1 MSHLTDLLDEFRVA
15 SQSEREKGT
24 YFEELTV
31 AFFKNEPAYK
41 DHYCEVF
48 TYSEWAKSYGRDGK
62 DVGIDLVAKT
72 AATGEY
78 HAIQCKFYADEHRV
92 QKKDIDSFFT
102 ASGQAPFKHRI
113 IVTTTNNWS
122 ENAEAA
128 LIGQNPAVTKIDL
141 QALEDSQIDWSKY
154 KPDAATVTLKAK
166 NSPRPHQQNAIQGVK
181 NGLAMAERGKLIMAC
196 GTGKTFTSLKIA
208 EEIAGKGGKVLFLVP
223 SLSLLSQTLTEWT
236 HHTQTPLHSFA
247 VCSDS
252 EVGKKRKKDD
262 DIVQTFTH
270 ELRYPAT
277 TNAKQL
283 AKEFEQRHDDEHMSV
298 VFSTYHSIEVIG
310 NAQKEFSLSEFD
322 LIICD
327 EAHRTTGATFA
338 GTDESAFV
346 KVHDKDFIQSKKR
359 LYMTATP
366 RIYGEVAK
374 AKADK
379 GEVTLASMDDESIY
393 GKELFVLTFS
403 EAVSRGLL
411 CDYKVIVLTMDEH
424 HVTRRI
430 QNLLKDEN
438 NSLKVDDAAKIIGCW
453 KALSKHQMK
462 EGVELDPLPMKRA
475 VAFCQVIEPSTGKT
489 KHKVSSKQIAD
500 MFQAVVDAYQ
510 EKENDVDDLVCEVQ
524 HVDGSM
530 NATTKEEK
538 INWLKQEPE
547 ENSCKILSNVRCLSE
562 GVDVPALDA
571 VLFLTPRNS
580 QVDVVQSVGRVMRN
594 APNKTRGYVILPVVV
609 PTGMNAA
616 EALNDNQTYRV
627 VWEVL
632 QALRSHDD
640 RFDAM
645 INKLDLTNNDNK
657 KMEVIA
663 VTDATVRAHKASKT
677 RKRNELAKK
686 AKAGSSIGSDQGT
699 SAQNQVD
706 MNFEFETG
714 ELERALVAKVVE
726 KCGNR
731 NHWEEWANDISKIAR
746 THINRITTIVTSP
759 ENKAEK
765 KAFQEFVTELRDDL
779 NDAITEAEV
788 IEMLA
793 QHLITQPVFDA
804 LFEGYSFGR
813 DNCVSQAMDKIL
825 NLLQE
830 HHIQKESDSLEKFYA
845 SVKFRAEGIDNA
857 AGKQKIILELYDKF
871 FRNAFPRMTE
881 RLGIVYTPVE
891 VVDFI
896 IHSIEHVLQTQFNQS
911 LGSKGVHILDPFTG
925 TGTFVT
931 RLLQSGIIKP
941 EDLPHKYENEIHAN
955 ELVLLAYY
963 IAAINIEAVYHGVAG
978 GDYKPFKGICLTD
991 TFQLHEQE
999 DQIQNSLAEN
1009 SRRRIHQR
1017 SLKEIRVIMGN
1028 PPYSVGQSS
1037 ENDNNQ
1043 NLDYPKLDARLAE
1056 TYVASSNASL
1066 SKSAYDSYIRAIR
1079 WASDR
1084 IGDAGVIGFVTN
1096 AGFIKS
1102 NGADGIRKCLA
1113 NEFSNIWIFHLRGDA
1128 RTSGEQ
1134 RRKEKDNV
1142 FGQGTRTPIAIS
1154 ILVKNPEAME
1164 HGKIYYHDIGDYLTK
1179 SQKLEKIENLS
1190 SLKGITDINSWQEI
1204 VPDIHGDWINQRDDS
1219 FNQFIPMGS
1228 RADHEIKSFEQFSLG
1243 VSTNRDAWC
1252 WNSSVLS
1259 LHANIERMINSYNN
1273 EVLKLHS
1280 HQSDIT
1286 SKELENLFK
1295 EIANTNPVDIS
1306 WSVNLK
1312 KSAIRGDRFPLNS
1325 NSKTQGLYRPFT
1337 KQWIYFDRKLNDRV
1351 SQIPKIFPSKSC
1363 LNFII
1368 QLNSR
1373 FKEGQIAIIS
1383 DVVPDLHCNGDSQC
1397 FPLYLYDED
1406 GSNKRDAITD
1416 KSLEH
1421 FQTGYPEIKISKE
1434 DIFYYIYGLL
1444 HSEDYLTKYAD
1455 NFSKELPR
1463 IPRVKEAS
1471 DFTAFSQAGRKLAD
1485 LHINYET
1492 VECYKA
1498 ELDSQATEN
1507 THYYVEKMKHPK
1519 KRVDGKSVDDK
1530 SSIIYNHRI
1539 TINNIPEDA
1548 YRYVVN
1554 GKSAIAWVMERQ
1566 CVKTDKASGI
1576 VNDANLWATETMNN
1590 PKYPLELVLRV
1601 ITVSLETMKIV
1612 DSLPKLDF
1620 NTLS

>member
-1 MSHLTDLLDEFRVA
+1 MSNLTDLLNEFRSA

-24 YFEELTV
+24 YFEELTI
-31 AFFKNEPAYK
+31 AYFKNEPAYK
-41 DHYCEVF
+41 DHYSEVL
-48 TYSEWAKSYGRDGK
+48 TYGEWAKAYGRDAK
-62 DVGIDLVAKT
+62 DVGIDLVAQT
-72 AATGEY
+72 SATGEY
-78 HAIQCKFYADEHRV
+78 HAIQCKFYADDHRV

-102 ASGQAPFKHRI
+102 ASGQEPFKHRI
-113 IVTTTNNWS
+113 IVTTNNNWS
-122 ENAEAA
+122 DNAEAA
-128 LIGQNPAVTKIDL
+128 LIGQNPPVTKIDL

-154 KPDAATVTLKAK
+154 KPDSTTVSLKPK
-166 NSPRPHQQNAIQGVK
+166 NSPRPHQQAAIKNVK
-181 NGLAMAERGKLIMAC
+181 HGLASSERGKLIMAC
-196 GTGKTFTSLKIA
+196 GTGKTFTSLRIA

-236 HHTQTPLHSFA
+236 HHSQTPLHSFA

-283 AKEFEQRHDDEHMSV
+283 AKEFEKMHDGTHMSV

-310 NAQKEFSLSEFD
+310 NAQKEFNLSEFD

-338 GTDESAFV
+338 DSDESAFV
-346 KVHDKDFIQSKKR
+346 KVHDQNFIKGKKR

-379 GEVTLASMDDESIY
+379 GEVTLASMDDETIY
-393 GKELFVLTFS
+393 GTELHTLTFS

-462 EGVELDPLPMKRA
+462 EGMELDPHPMKRA
-475 VAFCQVIEPSTGKT
+475 VAFCQVIEPTTGKT
-489 KHKVSSKQIAD
+489 HKVSSKQIAE
-500 MFQAVVDAYQ
+500 MFQAVVEAYQ
-510 EKENDVDDLVCEVQ
+510 DTENDADELTCEVQ

-609 PTGMNAA
+609 PAGMNAA

-663 VTDATVRAHKASKT
+663 VTDATVKAHKASRT
-677 RKRNELAKK
+677 RKRNELARN
-686 AKAGSSIGSDQGT
+686 AKGGSSIGTSQGT
-699 SAQNQVD
+699 TAQNQVD
-706 MNFEFETG
+706 MAFDFEMG
-714 ELERALVAKVVE
+714 EIERALLAKVVE

-746 THINRITTIVTSP
+746 THVSRITTIVTSP

-765 KAFQEFVTELRDDL
+765 KAFQEFVAELRDDL
-779 NDAITEAEV
+779 NGAITDAEV

-793 QHLITQPVFDA
+793 QHLITQPVFEA
-804 LFEGYSFGR
+804 LFEGYSFGK

-825 NLLQE
+825 HLLQE
-830 HHIQKESDSLEKFYA
+830 HHIEKESDSLEKFYA

-871 FRNAFPRMTE
+871 FRNAFPKMTE

-925 TGTFVT
+925 TGTFIT

-963 IAAINIEAVYHGVAG
+963 IAAINIEAVYHGIVG
-978 GDYKPFKGICLTD
+978 GKYKPFNGICLTD

-999 DQIQNSLAEN
+999 DKIQNKLAEN
-1009 SRRRIHQR
+1009 SRRRIYQR
-1017 SLKEIRVIMGN
+1017 NLKEIRVIMGN
-1028 PPYSVGQSS
+1028 PPYSAGQDSA
-1037 ENDNNQ
+1037 NDNNQ
-1043 NLDYPKLDARLAE
+1043 NLKYPKLDQRLAN
-1056 TYVASSNASL
+1056 TYVARSESTLRNAL
-1066 SKSAYDSYIRAIR
+1066 YDSYIRAIR

-1084 IGDAGVIGFVTN
+1084 IGDTGVIGFVTN
-1096 AGFIKS
+1096 AGFIDS
-1102 NGADGIRKCLA
+1102 NSATGIRKCLA
-1113 NEFSNIWIFHLRGDA
+1113 DEFSNIWIFHLRGNA

-1134 RRKEKDNV
+1134 RRKERDNV

-1154 ILVKNPEAME
+1154 VLVKKPEANE
-1164 HGKIYYHDIGDYLTK
+1164 HGKIYYHDIGDYLTRD
-1179 SQKLEKIENLS
+1179 QKLEKIANLT
-1190 SLKGITDINSWQEI
+1190 SLKGISDSHFWQEI
-1204 VPDIHGDWINQRDDS
+1204 IPDEHGDWINQRDDS
-1219 FNQFIPMGS
+1219 FSDYIPIGAKKDPNVQKIFDNYS
-1228 RADHEIKSFEQFSLG
+1228 NG
-1243 VSTNRDAWC
+1243 VKTNRDAWVY
-1252 WNSSVLS
+1252 NYSNKSISATVEGMIKFYNEEVNRYREYSSAS
-1259 LHANIERMINSYNN
+1259 DKPIELDDFLNLDPMKMSWTR
-1273 EVLKLHS
+1273 EVRNDLVKMKHGLYSQRKLIDS
-1280 HQSDIT
+1280 I
-1286 SKELENLFK
+1286 
-1295 EIANTNPVDIS
+1295 
-1306 WSVNLK
+1306 
-1312 KSAIRGDRFPLNS
+1312 
-1325 NSKTQGLYRPFT
+1325 YRPFT
-1337 KQWIYFDRKLNDRV
+1337 KAWLYFDKQFNNCV
-1351 SQIPKIFPSKSC
+1351 YQMPKIFPHRAIENLAIHVSGIGAKNFSALMVDRLPC
-1363 LNFII
+1363 L
-1368 QLNSR
+1368 
-1373 FKEGQIAIIS
+1373 
-1383 DVVPDLHCNGDSQC
+1383 DSIEKGQC

-1406 GSNKRDAITD
+1406 GSNKREAITD
-1416 KSLEH
+1416 EALQL
-1421 FQTGYPEIKISKE
+1421 FQSAYPTLDVSKE

-1444 HSEDYLTKYAD
+1444 HSEDYRSKYAD
-1455 NFSKELPR
+1455 NLSKELPR
-1463 IPRVKEAS
+1463 IPRVKDAN
-1471 DFTAFSQAGRKLAD
+1471 DFTAFYEAGRKLAD
-1485 LHINYET
+1485 LHINYEN
-1492 VECYKA
+1492 VDCYKA
-1498 ELDSQATEN
+1498 DVDNKATEDQ
-1507 THYYVEKMKHPK
+1507 HYYVEKMKHPK
-1519 KRVDGKSVDDK
+1519 KKVDGKSVNDL

-1539 TINNIPEDA
+1539 TINNIPDDA
-1548 YRYVVN
+1548 YRYTVN

-1566 CVKTDKASGI
+1566 CVKTDKESGI
-1576 VNDANLWATETMNN
+1576 INDANLWATETMNN
-1590 PKYPLELVLRV
+1590 AKYPLELVLRV

-1620 NTLS
+1620 NTLL

>member
-1 MSHLTDLLDEFRVA
+1 MSNLTDLLNEFRSA

-24 YFEELTV
+24 YFEELTI
-31 AFFKNEPAYK
+31 AYFKNEPAYK
-41 DHYCEVF
+41 DHYSEVL
-48 TYSEWAKSYGRDGK
+48 TYGEWAKAYGRDAK
-62 DVGIDLVAKT
+62 DVGIDLVAQT
-72 AATGEY
+72 SATGEY
-78 HAIQCKFYADEHRV
+78 HAIQCKFYADDHRV

-102 ASGQAPFKHRI
+102 ASGQEPFKHRI
-113 IVTTTNNWS
+113 IVTTNNNWS
-122 ENAEAA
+122 DNAEAA
-128 LIGQNPAVTKIDL
+128 LIGQNPPVTKIDL

-154 KPDAATVTLKAK
+154 KPDSTTVSLKPK
-166 NSPRPHQQNAIQGVK
+166 NSPRPHQQAAIENVK
-181 NGLAMAERGKLIMAC
+181 HGLASSERGKLIMAC

-236 HHTQTPLHSFA
+236 HHSQTPLHSFA

-283 AKEFEQRHDDEHMSV
+283 AKEFEKMHDGTHMSV

-310 NAQKEFSLSEFD
+310 NAQKEFNLSEFD

-338 GTDESAFV
+338 DSDESAFV
-346 KVHDKDFIQSKKR
+346 KVHDQDFIKGKKR

-379 GEVTLASMDDESIY
+379 GEVTLASMDDETIY
-393 GKELFVLTFS
+393 GTELHTLTFS

-462 EGVELDPLPMKRA
+462 EGMELDPHPMKRA
-475 VAFCQVIEPSTGKT
+475 VAFCQVIEPTTGKT
-489 KHKVSSKQIAD
+489 HKVSSKQIAE
-500 MFQAVVDAYQ
+500 MFQAVVEAYQ
-510 EKENDVDDLVCEVQ
+510 DTENDADELTCEVQ

-609 PTGMNAA
+609 PAGMNAA

-663 VTDATVRAHKASKT
+663 VTDATVKAHKASRT
-677 RKRNELAKK
+677 RKRNELARK
-686 AKAGSSIGSDQGT
+686 AKGGSSIGTSQGT
-699 SAQNQVD
+699 TAQNQVD
-706 MNFEFETG
+706 MAFDFEMG
-714 ELERALVAKVVE
+714 EIERALVAKVVE

-746 THINRITTIVTSP
+746 THVSRITTIVTSP

-765 KAFQEFVTELRDDL
+765 KAFQEFVAELRDDL
-779 NDAITEAEV
+779 NGAITDAEV

-793 QHLITQPVFDA
+793 QHLITQPVFEA
-804 LFEGYSFGR
+804 LFEGYSFGK

-825 NLLQE
+825 HLLQE
-830 HHIQKESDSLEKFYA
+830 HHIEKESDSLEKFYA

-871 FRNAFPRMTE
+871 FRNAFPKMTE

-963 IAAINIEAVYHGVAG
+963 IAAINIEAVYHGIVG
-978 GDYKPFKGICLTD
+978 GKYKPFNGICLTD
-991 TFQLHEQE
+991 TFQLHEQ
-999 DQIQNSLAEN
+999 DDKIQNKLAEN

-1017 SLKEIRVIMGN
+1017 NLKEIRVIMGN
-1028 PPYSVGQSS
+1028 PPYSAGQDSA
-1037 ENDNNQ
+1037 NDNNQ
-1043 NLDYPKLDARLAE
+1043 NLKYPKLDKRLAE
-1056 TYVASSNASL
+1056 TYAASSTSANKNSL
-1066 SKSAYDSYIRAIR
+1066 YDSYIRAIR

-1084 IGDAGVIGFVTN
+1084 IGNTGIIGFVTN
-1096 AGFIKS
+1096 AGFIDS
-1102 NGADGIRKCLA
+1102 NSASGIRKCLA
-1113 NEFSNIWIFHLRGDA
+1113 EEFSNIWIFHLRGNA

-1154 ILVKNPEAME
+1154 ILVKNPEATE
-1164 HGKIYYHDIGDYLTK
+1164 HGKIYHYDIGDYLTRE
-1179 SQKLEKIENLS
+1179 QKLEKIASLT
-1190 SLKGITDINSWQEI
+1190 SLKGITDAKNWEEI
-1204 VPDIHGDWINQRDDS
+1204 IPDTHGDWVNQRDDS
-1219 FNQFIPMGS
+1219 FSNYSKIGS
-1228 RADHEIKSFEQFSLG
+1228 KDKNNTELVLFNTYSNG

-1252 WNSSVLS
+1252 FNSSQHQLV
-1259 LHANIERMINSYNN
+1259 ANMKKTIDFYNKETN
-1273 EVLKLHS
+1273 RYSSSSKTV
-1280 HQSDIT
+1280 DIKNFVSNDST
-1286 SKELENLFK
+1286 Q
-1295 EIANTNPVDIS
+1295 IS
-1306 WSVNLK
+1306 WSSSLIAN
-1312 KSAIRGDRFPLNS
+1312 AERGDLTFFNPR
-1325 NSKTQGLYRPFT
+1325 GLRKSTYRPYT
-1337 KQWIYFDRKLNDRV
+1337 KQWLYFDGMLNHRV
-1351 SQIPKIFPSKSC
+1351 SKIPSIFSTQNTDNLVIQTSGIGAKYFSALILDDIPC
-1363 LNFII
+1363 LDNIE
-1368 QLNSR
+1368 
-1373 FKEGQIAIIS
+1373 KG
-1383 DVVPDLHCNGDSQC
+1383 QC
-1397 FPLYLYDED
+1397 FPLYFYDED

-1416 KSLEH
+1416 EALTH
-1421 FQTGYPEIKISKE
+1421 FQTAYPELKISKE

-1444 HSEDYLTKYAD
+1444 HSEDYRSKYAD
-1455 NFSKELPR
+1455 NLSKELPR
-1463 IPRVKEAS
+1463 VPRVKEAS
-1471 DFTAFSQAGRKLAD
+1471 DFTAFCEAGRKLAE

-1492 VECYKA
+1492 VDCYKA
-1498 ELDSQATEN
+1498 DVDNKATEDQ
-1507 THYYVEKMKHPK
+1507 HYYVEKMKHPK
-1519 KRVDGKSVDDK
+1519 KKVDGKNIEDK
-1530 SSIIYNHRI
+1530 STIIYNARI
-1539 TINNIPEDA
+1539 TINNIPEEA
-1548 YRYVVN
+1548 YRYIIN

-1590 PKYPLELVLRV
+1590 AKYPLELVLRV